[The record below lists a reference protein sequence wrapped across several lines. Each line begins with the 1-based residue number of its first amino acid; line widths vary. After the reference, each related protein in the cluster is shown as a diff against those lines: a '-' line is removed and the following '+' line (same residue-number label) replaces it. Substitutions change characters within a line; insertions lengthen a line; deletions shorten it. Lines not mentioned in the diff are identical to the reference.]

1 MPKLRE
7 MSGAEVVR
15 AFGRAGWRRDR
26 QRDSHVVMLKP
37 GYGLLAT
44 GSYAG
49 GPM

>member
-1 MPKLRE
+1 MPKLPA
-7 MSGAEVVR
+7 MSGAEAVK

-26 QRDSHVVMLKP
+26 QRGSHVVMVKP
-37 GYGLLAT
+37 GYGLPAT